1 MLVRTRD
8 VMLRERRE
16 LNASQA
22 RITDIR
28 VMGITMRDT
37 PPQRPSSGRIRSRA
51 TLMNS
56 VPPAGLESV
65 DHYPILVAV
74 TGILVR
80 ILVDGDRQG

>member
-1 MLVRTRD
+1 MSR
-8 VMLRERRE
+8 
-16 LNASQA
+16 SQA

-28 VMGITMRDT
+28 VMVITIRDT
-37 PPQRPSSGRIRSRA
+37 PPQRPSSGRIRIRA
-51 TLMNS
+51 SLMTS

-80 ILVDGDRQG
+80 ILVDGDQQG